1 MKRRPQSAIIT
12 KLIRERQES
21 ASSQM
26 IYSKKQTPQ
35 QVAPKE
41 YFEDQEQLYFVNLQ
55 LKQQCNEIKQ
65 ENQKL
70 KAYIAQL
77 KKQIVRIEKVDKY
90 QVNCDPLGVIQS
102 GEGSIV
108 PILKAKVKEQRN
120 QIEELQTD
128 LHQQYKSVKLTKL
141 SELQRE
147 IQNQQNEIMKLR
159 QVIQSALNITDQ
171 DLVND
176 PNVIEKL
183 SKFTI
188 TVHQQENSIQ
198 QLIKQ
203 NDKLKIEYQEMSN
216 DNAKLLE
223 EMKYLN
229 FEKINYKKQLEEQT
243 ITESEIYQQK
253 KREFLEMKLAYTSE
267 YIYSA
272 TLKQLDTLKGELSLY
287 ENKSKSLQKQ
297 IKDQEKEFK
306 QSTME
311 LQKQKQNLEDQC
323 NKKDIMIQDLND
335 RINILDLL
343 KQKNSPKPSESPLTL
358 QHKKSFSPP
367 TTYRDEMTQFPENQS
382 SDINSDANCSP
393 INKNQLEVLFQ
404 QLKFKILSQ
413 KLTKERIHF
422 TFHNKEFIQLGEA
435 IQVFMN
441 APYNF
446 QKSDSIILCRYLIG
460 EDQGFSNSLQF
471 QDTQEVREIIDQL
484 YSHPK
489 IKSEYLTFQTILKQN
504 YYSKL
509 VNQKLVQCNIPSKI
523 YNRDDFILLLKNNF
537 NFTYEQIDYMLMMN
551 YLYSNEVDNIDINV
565 LRKFIQ
571 QECDLQATLHNLA
584 YVCQESIRYIPK
596 KINKVSYSDDDQS
609 NFPIVESKDL
619 KSVQTQRDDSKIEMR
634 PPELSNQVQ
643 NIITSEQY
651 LTFSQFKNSDQQLK
665 SSESRKPSN
674 HNNNSDILQYS
685 QSLLPQATLKRPSEY
700 QQITSDNSIHFNI
713 TNQFQSPQQNKKRI
727 NQISE
732 FQTGKEIVDQRNIQ
746 YNVDND
752 TQITDVNKK
761 EDEYYE
767 EIQEEYIE
775 EL

>member
-21 ASSQM
+21 AINTSQM

-55 LKQQCNEIKQ
+55 LKQQCNEVKQ

-77 KKQIVRIEKVDKY
+77 KKQIVKIEKVDKY

-223 EMKYLN
+223 EMKQLN

-243 ITESEIYQQK
+243 ITENEIYQQK
-253 KREFLEMKLAYTSE
+253 KREFLEMKLA
-267 YIYSA
+267 A

-306 QSTME
+306 QTTME

-358 QHKKSFSPP
+358 QHKKSFLPP
-367 TTYRDEMTQFPENQS
+367 STYRDAMTQFPENRSQ
-382 SDINSDANCSP
+382 DINQNVNCRP
-393 INKNQLEVLFQ
+393 INNNQLEILFQ
-404 QLKFKILSQ
+404 QLKFKIVSQ

-422 TFHNKEFIQLGEA
+422 TFHYKEFIQLGEA

-460 EDQGFSNSLQF
+460 EDQGFSNSIQF

-484 YSHPK
+484 YNHPK

-504 YYSKL
+504 YYSK
-509 VNQKLVQCNIPSKI
+509 VINQKLIQCNIPSKI
-523 YNRDDFILLLKNNF
+523 YNRDDFILLLRNNY
-537 NFTYEQIDYMLMMN
+537 NFTYEQIDFMLMMN
-551 YLYSNEVDNIDINV
+551 YLYSNEIENIDINV

-596 KINKVSYSDDDQS
+596 KINKISYSDDDES
-609 NFPIVESKDL
+609 NCPKDL
-619 KSVQTQRDDSKIEMR
+619 KSVQKQRDDSKIEMK

-674 HNNNSDILQYS
+674 HNNNSDIFQYS
-685 QSLLPQATLKRPSEY
+685 QSLLPQATLKRPSEN
-700 QQITSDNSIHFNI
+700 QQFTSDNSIHFNI
-713 TNQFQSPQQNKKRI
+713 TNQFQSPQENKKRI
-727 NQISE
+727 NQIKE
-732 FQTGKEIVDQRNIQ
+732 FQTGKEIFDQRNIQ
-746 YNVDND
+746 FNVDND
-752 TQITDVNKK
+752 TQITDGNKK